1 MSAPLNTPKKRF
13 TVAEVAEDLGICT
26 MTVYRAIRDG
36 KLKTDRFGQ
45 QHRITQAQIDAWG
58 SASA

>member
-1 MSAPLNTPKKRF
+1 MGSTLDMPKKRF
-13 TVAEVAEDLGICT
+13 SVTEVAKDLGIST

-36 KLKTDRFGQ
+36 ELKTDRFGQ